1 MAETEKGSIAIAFV
15 RQAAQAL
22 VRRGHDPAAVLLRC
36 NIAPALLLSDG
47 ARVTP
52 ESFGALWL
60 AIAAALD
67 DEFFALDARRMKVGS
82 FTTLCHLC
90 LGATDLGGVLRRMSR
105 FFNIVLDD
113 TAARLEAAGAEA
125 TLVLRSRPG
134 LEPALEAFAHETLL
148 VMAHGLACWLVGR
161 RVPIRRA
168 GFAYARPAWWPEYRS
183 IFCDELLFDNAETRL
198 VLSARHLELPVTQT
212 AASAHEFLLGSPA
225 NFILKYR
232 DDQSLASRLRRRL
245 RSLPPDAWPDQAALA
260 REFRLGS
267 STLHRKLAEEGTSL
281 REIRDAL
288 RRDLAIR
295 YLAESQR
302 SIGDIGLA
310 LGFAEP
316 SAFRRAFKQWT
327 GVRPGQYRHGAA
339 RD

>member
-1 MAETEKGSIAIAFV
+1 
-15 RQAAQAL
+15 
-22 VRRGHDPAAVLLRC
+22 LLRC
-36 NIAPALLLSDG
+36 NIAPALLLSDS

-67 DEFFALDARRMKVGS
+67 DEFFALDARRMKAGS

-90 LGATDLGGVLRRMSR
+90 LGAPDLGGALLHMSR
-105 FFNIVLDD
+105 FFNILLDD
-113 TAARLEAAGAEA
+113 TATRLEASGAEA
-125 TLVLRSRPG
+125 ALVLRSRAG
-134 LEPALEAFAHETLL
+134 LEGSLQVFAHETLL

-168 GFAYARPAWWPEYRS
+168 GFAYARPAWWPEYRA
-183 IFCDELLFDNAETRL
+183 IFCDELQFGGAETRL
-198 VLSARHLELPVTQT
+198 VLGARQLELPVTQT
-212 AASAHEFLLGSPA
+212 AASAGEFLRGAPA

-232 DDQSLASRLRRRL
+232 DDRSLASRLRRRL
-245 RSLPPDAWPDQAALA
+245 RSLPPESWPGQAALA
-260 REFRLGS
+260 REFRLGA

-281 REIRDAL
+281 REIRDVL

-295 YLAESQR
+295 YLAESDL
-302 SIGDIGLA
+302 SVGDIGLA

-327 GVRPGQYRHGAA
+327 GVRPGEYRSGEASA
-339 RD
+339 

>member
-1 MAETEKGSIAIAFV
+1 MAETGKGSVAIDFV

-22 VRRGHDPAAVLLRC
+22 VRRGHDPVPVLLRC
-36 NIAPALLLSDG
+36 NIAPTLLLSDS

-60 AIAAALD
+60 AISAVLD

-82 FTTLCHLC
+82 FSTLCHHC
-90 LGATDLGGVLRRMSR
+90 LNADNLDGVLKRMSR
-105 FFNIVLDD
+105 LFNILLDD
-113 TAARLEAAGAEA
+113 TVMRVESLGAEA
-125 TLVLRSRPG
+125 FLVLRSRPG
-134 LEPALEAFAHETLL
+134 REPELEAFAHETLL
-148 VMAHGLACWLVGR
+148 VISYGLLCWLVGR

-168 GFAYARPAWWPEYRS
+168 SFAYTQPAWWPEYRS
-183 IFCDELLFDNAETRL
+183 IFCDDLQFGGTETCI
-198 VLSARHLELPVTQT
+198 VISARHLTQPVMQT
-212 AASAHEFLLGSPA
+212 AASAREFLRGAPA

-245 RSLPPDAWPDQAALA
+245 RSLPPESWPNQATLA

-267 STLHRKLAEEGTSL
+267 STMHRKLAEEGTSL
-281 REIRDAL
+281 REIRDVL
-288 RRDLAIR
+288 RRDLAVR
-295 YLAESQR
+295 HLAESGL
-302 SIGDIGLA
+302 SVCDIAAA

-327 GVRPGQYRHGAA
+327 GVRPGDYR